1 MKQMGVL
8 LFFLVFSLSA
18 HANIQ
23 DKAIYGEDNR
33 LEVFQVADP
42 LILEATKSVA
52 AQIFNLNVE
61 ETEAN
66 KFLYSYIGYGEKY
79 EAPGIVK
86 LCAKEK
92 FLNQPSGAA
101 CTGFLIAE
109 DKLLT
114 AGHCVAFDS
123 DCEEFYWVFDL
134 KYKDR
139 NQLKKN
145 EFKFSSDQLVRC
157 TKVERRAYNGMEGMD
172 YAVVTLD
179 RKIKNRP
186 ILKLRETG
194 KVTKADT
201 FTVIGF
207 PGGIPMKVS
216 SEASFRK
223 DIDADIFSI
232 ESDTFHGNS
241 GSPVLNQKTGLVE
254 GILVRG
260 DVDYSYNK
268 KEDCRNINKI
278 KPGQGRGE
286 DVVRILSIMKDK

>member
-8 LFFLVFSLSA
+8 FFLSLLSLSA

-33 LEVFQVADP
+33 LEIFQVGDP
-42 LILEATKSVA
+42 LIVEATKSVA
-52 AQIFNLNVE
+52 AQIFNLSIE

-79 EAPGIVK
+79 EAPGMTK
-86 LCAKEK
+86 LCKNEK
-92 FLNQPSGAA
+92 FLNQPSGAN

-114 AGHCVAFDS
+114 AGHCVSFDS

-134 KYKDR
+134 KYQNR

-157 TKVERRAYNGMEGMD
+157 TKVEKRAHNGMEGID
-172 YAVVTLD
+172 YAIVTLD

-186 ILKLRETG
+186 VLKLRESG
-194 KVTKADT
+194 KVVKDDRFA
-201 FTVIGF
+201 VIGF

-216 SEASFRK
+216 GEASFRQ

-232 ESDTFHGNS
+232 ESDTFRGNS

-260 DVDYSYNK
+260 DSDYNENK
-268 KEDCRNINKI
+268 KEDCRAINKV
-278 KPGQGRGE
+278 KPGKGRGE